1 MKRLEQLVISFL
13 KSEFSEKYFYS
24 DEQDAKEPIP
34 SMPGVYR
41 YGINHLRK
49 MLQPLVLKG
58 LQSILLFGVSKHLKK
73 VTLIRKC

>member
-1 MKRLEQLVISFL
+1 
-13 KSEFSEKYFYS
+13 
-24 DEQDAKEPIP
+24 
-34 SMPGVYR
+34 MPGVYR

-73 VTLIRKC
+73 VTFIRKFKKNLIIKNNFFKRIILEVMQIV